1 MLVHLWVLQI
11 RCVLCVVCGTSNG
24 SSALLSVPDTLD
36 VHSAQHKNTALHL
49 AAKRG
54 REDVAESLL
63 YGGIDFTALNSVRAV
78 CNRAPY
84 Y

>member
-1 MLVHLWVLQI
+1 MLRAGALVGAADKV
-11 RCVLCVVCGTSNG
+11 CDVCGANNG
-24 SSALLSVPDTLD
+24 SSALLSVSDTLD
-36 VHSAQHKNTALHL
+36 VRSAQHKNTALHL

-78 CNRAPY
+78 CNRVPHY
-84 Y
+84 